1 MKTNLTLIL
10 IIALLTA
17 LISCQL
23 SDERP
28 GDEGNQESSPNEVR
42 DTENETV
49 DVSGATPEVE
59 DETQSSSDGEPLEIP
74 FYLIIDDVTL
84 QDNPEAVIHTQDP
97 VTIQIIGSVSADC
110 ELVVLHPD
118 DSSFSLGTWIG
129 DTAIFN
135 HAFPYGENHL
145 LIKWDDSVYD
155 ILVVSG
161 APEPREQGEGCSGA
175 FMDLGPDTV
184 WTFELTDEHG
194 QITSCEY
201 KVFNWME
208 SGESGTTFSIS
219 MILMGGIEQDG
230 SPSTTMDLYCSGDTI
245 YINNAIDYGIRTI
258 WNTTYNEGTIYLPS
272 ELTAGTTWERHGTFI
287 VDSPDGPLTGEVIE
301 HLRCTGEERVA
312 VSAGE
317 FDAYKVDFR
326 IERTLDENSTLDEG
340 YSWYV
345 PGLGRILSVSEDG
358 SRRLEMTS
366 YTGINP
372 RFQ

>member
-1 MKTNLTLIL
+1 MKTNLALIL

-17 LISCQL
+17 LISCQP

-28 GDEGNQESSPNEVR
+28 GDEESPNEVG
-42 DTENETV
+42 DTGNETV
-49 DVSGATPEVE
+49 DVSAVIPEVD
-59 DETQSSSDGEPLEIP
+59 DETQSNSDGETLEIP
-74 FYLIIDDVTL
+74 FYMIIDDVTL

-110 ELVVLHPD
+110 ELVAIDPD

-129 DTAIFN
+129 NTAIFN
-135 HAFPYGENHL
+135 HSFPYGENHL
-145 LIKWDDSVYD
+145 LLKWDESVYD
-155 ILVVSG
+155 ILVISG

-175 FMDLGPDTV
+175 FMDLSPDTV
-184 WTFELTDEHG
+184 WTFMLADDRG
-194 QITSCEY
+194 QITSWEY
-201 KVFNWME
+201 KVLNWME
-208 SGESGTTFSIS
+208 PGESGTAFSIS
-219 MILMGGIEQDG
+219 MILMGGIERDG
-230 SPSTTMDLYCSGDTI
+230 SPSTTLDLYCSGDTI
-245 YINNAIDYGIRTI
+245 YINNAIEDGIRTI
-258 WNTTYNEGTIYLPS
+258 WNTTYDEGTIYLPS

-287 VDSPDGPLTGEVIE
+287 LDSPDGPLNGEVTE

-312 VSAGE
+312 VMAGE
-317 FDAYKVDFR
+317 FDACKVEFR
-326 IERTLDENSTLDEG
+326 IERTLDENSMLDEG

-366 YTGINP
+366 YTGISP